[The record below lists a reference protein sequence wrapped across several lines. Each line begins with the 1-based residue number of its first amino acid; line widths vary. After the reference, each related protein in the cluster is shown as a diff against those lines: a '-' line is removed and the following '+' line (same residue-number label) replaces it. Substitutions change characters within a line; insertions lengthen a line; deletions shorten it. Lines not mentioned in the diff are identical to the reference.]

1 MSAQATQPPSTG
13 TRARRKPILRVKT
26 GCFTCRNRKKKC
38 DETRPVCSGCRRN
51 KIQCRWPSPQLPLQS
66 PPNANDSPSL
76 EPSAKSPTLDSHER
90 RFSQSLDIDMS
101 IAEVLED
108 SPALDA
114 DHEYVDYDLL
124 RLQSISSAPDLPLQL
139 CFVAPAAGVSFADH
153 DLDQVDYGLA
163 DENQTEIQ
171 AIQSFEEHETI
182 EDPPIQDSVSNALIS
197 LSGAHLGQRALIEP
211 SPSPVN
217 PSNLPGLD
225 AQAFELMG
233 HYLDRTAVSMGN
245 GSTTAN
251 PFIVQLIPLSFAN
264 TIVRELMLSQSASH
278 RAVLDAGDQSEVIA
292 HTYYT
297 KSIRLFRKAVNDYLT
312 DTESNPLWVTIGA
325 LIMCFTETAKGDT
338 NGVIFDHIQ
347 AVGPLVTDLL
357 TKLPHLLPDGLCAFV
372 TEYYVYTAIISMIST
387 DPSAGTGLL
396 LSSDLEHKAQSLAES
411 GYVGQLCGSWLSLLL
426 LIPRIFD
433 FGHRRVAASVDP
445 PFPAADDFL
454 NFGSLQFE
462 ITSFVPSP
470 SASSEV
476 TICGYIFQQAVHLYL
491 LTALGVGDERQLTQ
505 QLSLEHTLSSAFSYL
520 EQLPASARVNTSM
533 CWALAVIGSCTRDEE
548 RRELLRQR
556 LQTMFLTIG
565 LGNISSTLSLLEHI
579 WMRPQREQSPWII
592 CQIMYEHE
600 IWISFA

>member
-1 MSAQATQPPSTG
+1 MSAQATQPSSTG

-38 DETRPVCSGCRRN
+38 DESRPVCSGCRRN

-90 RFSQSLDIDMS
+90 RFSQSFDVDMG
-101 IAEVLED
+101 IEEVLED
-108 SPALDA
+108 PPALDA
-114 DHEYVDYDLL
+114 DHEYGEYD
-124 RLQSISSAPDLPLQL
+124 
-139 CFVAPAAGVSFADH
+139 F
-153 DLDQVDYGLA
+153 
-163 DENQTEIQ
+163 
-171 AIQSFEEHETI
+171 
-182 EDPPIQDSVSNALIS
+182 VSNALIS

-217 PSNLPGLD
+217 PSILPGLD

-245 GSTTAN
+245 GSTTTN

-264 TIVRELMLSQSASH
+264 PIVRELMLSQSASH

-312 DTESNPLWVTIGA
+312 GTESNPLWVTIGA

-347 AVGPLVTDLL
+347 AVGPLVTNLL

-372 TEYYVYTAIISMIST
+372 TEYYIYTAIVSMIST

-396 LSSDLEHKAQSLAES
+396 LSPDLEHKAQSLAES

-491 LTALGVGDERQLTQ
+491 LTALGIGDERQLTQ
-505 QLSLEHTLSSAFSYL
+505 QLSLEHTLASAFSYL
-520 EQLPASARVNTSM
+520 EQLPASARINTSM

>member
-1 MSAQATQPPSTG
+1 MSAQAMQSPSSG

-38 DETRPVCSGCRRN
+38 DEVRPVCSGCRRN
-51 KIQCRWPSPQLPLQS
+51 KIPCRWPSPQSL
-66 PPNANDSPSL
+66 PNANDSPRL
-76 EPSAKSPTLDSHER
+76 EHSVQTPTLGGLQTPSPQSFGVEMGVEEALEQPPVLNANHENDDE
-90 RFSQSLDIDMS
+90 S
-101 IAEVLED
+101 
-108 SPALDA
+108 
-114 DHEYVDYDLL
+114 DLL
-124 RLQSISSAPDLPLQL
+124 RLQSSSSAFDPPLEH
-139 CFVAPAAGVSFADH
+139 CFVAPATDISVADH
-153 DLDQVDYGLA
+153 DLDHVDYGLA
-163 DENQTEIQ
+163 DETQTEIQ
-171 AIQSFEEHETI
+171 AIQATEADETI
-182 EDPPIQDSVSNALIS
+182 EEPAIQDTISNALIG
-197 LSGAHLGQRALIEP
+197 LSGAHLGQGALIEP
-211 SPSPVN
+211 SPPHVSP
-217 PSNLPGLD
+217 SILPGLD

-264 TIVRELMLSQSASH
+264 PIVRELMLSQSASH
-278 RAVLDAGDQSEVIA
+278 RAVLDVGDQSEAIA

-297 KSIRLFRKAVNDYLT
+297 KSIRLFRKAVNEYLAG
-312 DTESNPLWVTIGA
+312 TESNPLWVTIGA

-357 TKLPHLLPDGLCAFV
+357 TRLPHLLPDGLCAFV

-387 DPSAGTGLL
+387 DPSASTRLV
-396 LSSDLEHKAQSLAES
+396 LSPDLEHKAQSLVGS

-476 TICGYIFQQAVHLYL
+476 TICGYIFQQALHLYL
-491 LTALGVGDERQLTQ
+491 ITALGVGDERQVTQ
-505 QLSLEHTLSSAFSYL
+505 HMSLEHILASAFIYL
-520 EQLPASARVNTSM
+520 EQLPASARINTSM
-533 CWALAVIGSCTRDEE
+533 CWALAVIGSCTTDEE
-548 RRELLRQR
+548 RRETLRQR

-592 CQIMYEHE
+592 CRIMYEHE